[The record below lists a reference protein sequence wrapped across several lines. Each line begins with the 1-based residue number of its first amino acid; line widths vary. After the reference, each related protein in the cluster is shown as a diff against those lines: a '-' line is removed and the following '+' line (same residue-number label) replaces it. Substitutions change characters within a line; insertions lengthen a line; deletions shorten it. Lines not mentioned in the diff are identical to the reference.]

1 MKMIDKHV
9 SKYLSEIEEEDRK
22 EEQAN
27 SKHAEFLQEKVQ
39 KLMKRKEEYAELLRK
54 LKESKQNE
62 VSLVDPESRLMKNRG
77 RIEPC
82 YNGHVAVDDKNH
94 LIVDYNVTNA
104 PADNCQLSSIAKG
117 AKEMLGAEHLD
128 AVADK
133 GFFNF
138 MEIKE
143 CVDNGVTPYVPEQKR
158 HGAGWVKK
166 TGIPTREF
174 SSDKFVYDR
183 GTDTFLCPA
192 GNRLEFSYLDHA
204 HGKKMRVYRTG
215 ACFSCEFF
223 LTKCTRYKR
232 GRTVWRWEHAEVVE
246 AMRERMRLE
255 PEKLAKRG
263 KIVEH
268 PFGTIKRA
276 FNQGYLLLKG
286 LRKATGEVGL
296 TMLAYNMR
304 RVLNILGPTAFT
316 CLMSGGG

>member
-1 MKMIDKHV
+1 M
-9 SKYLSEIEEEDRK
+9 R
-22 EEQAN
+22 A
-27 SKHAEFLQEKVQ
+27 
-39 KLMKRKEEYAELLRK
+39 
-54 LKESKQNE
+54 
-62 VSLVDPESRLMKNRG
+62 
-77 RIEPC
+77 
-82 YNGHVAVDDKNH
+82 
-94 LIVDYNVTNA
+94 
-104 PADNCQLSSIAKG
+104 
-117 AKEMLGAEHLD
+117 LGVVHLD

-143 CVDNGVTPYVPEQKR
+143 CVDNGIMPYVPEQSR
-158 HGAGWVKK
+158 YGAGWVKK

-204 HGKKMRVYRTG
+204 HEKKMRVYRTD
-215 ACFSCEFF
+215 ACLSCGFF

-232 GRTVWRWEHAEVVE
+232 GRTVWRWEHAEAVE

-255 PEKLAKRG
+255 PEKLAGRK

-276 FNQGYLLLKG
+276 FNQGYLLLKS
-286 LRKATGEVGL
+286 LRKTAGEVGF